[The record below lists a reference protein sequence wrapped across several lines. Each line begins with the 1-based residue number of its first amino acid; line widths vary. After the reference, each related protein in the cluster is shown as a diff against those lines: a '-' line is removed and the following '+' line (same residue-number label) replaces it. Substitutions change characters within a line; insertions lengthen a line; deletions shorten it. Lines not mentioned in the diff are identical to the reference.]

1 MEREMDTLEQT
12 GEEVIKQAVD
22 RIDNA
27 RDEIYRIARAMNDL
41 GMSSGGDLLIAWQEI
56 VGGISESRR
65 GLRMLE
71 ALKETTNV

>member
-1 MEREMDTLEQT
+1 MDMLEQT

-27 RDEIYRIARAMNDL
+27 RDELDRIARALNEL
-41 GMSSGGDLLIAWQEI
+41 GIGAGGNLFAAWREI
-56 VGGISESRR
+56 VGGISEARR

-71 ALKETTNV
+71 ALKENTNDG